1 MSAKRNQR
9 RRPAQRAAAAP
20 KRDPLNPPTK
30 TFVVMRYEVRTPP
43 GMQPEW
49 IERQTGEMDETY
61 ARTMLETTL
70 AELAAS
76 DENYPLGAPI
86 RDPYLVRVTTYE
98 EQLTPRLEDARRR
111 NEATKAETDRLRAA
125 LLREHLAAGG
135 TVEIGGNSE

>member
-1 MSAKRNQR
+1 MSAKRKQR
-9 RRPAQRAAAAP
+9 RRPTQAAP
-20 KRDPLNPPTK
+20 AALKHDPLNPPTK

-49 IERQTGEMDETY
+49 IERETGEMDEGY
-61 ARTMLETTL
+61 ARVMLENTL

-111 NEATKAETDRLRAA
+111 NEARQAEHDRLRAA
-125 LLREHLAAGG
+125 LAAHLDRGG
-135 TVEIGGNSE
+135 AVELGGSSE